1 MPRAAKGAARLRA
14 KKRLRKNVSG
24 YVMGRGKQYRVA
36 METLD
41 RARVYA
47 FRDRR
52 VRKRD
57 FRRLW
62 IVRIGAA
69 CRQRGLAYSRF
80 IQGLKAAQ
88 VELDRKMLADLAL
101 TDPGAFDKL
110 VELARKKVTV

>member
-1 MPRAAKGAARLRA
+1 MPRAVKGAARLKS
-14 KKRLRKNVSG
+14 KKRLRKAVSG
-24 YVMGRGKQYRVA
+24 FVSGRSRLYRTA

-57 FRRLW
+57 YRRLW

-80 IQGLKAAQ
+80 IQGLKLAKID
-88 VELDRKMLADLAL
+88 LDRKMLADLAI

-110 VELARKKVTV
+110 VEMAKAKATV

>member
-1 MPRAAKGAARLRA
+1 MPRAVKGAARLRS
-14 KKRLRKNVSG
+14 KKRLRKSVEGFVSG
-24 YVMGRGKQYRVA
+24 RSRLYRTA

-41 RARVYA
+41 RAMVYA

-69 CRQRGLAYSRF
+69 SRQRGLAYSRF
-80 IQGLKAAQ
+80 VQGLKIAQ
-88 VELDRKMLADLAL
+88 VELDRKMLADLAVN
-101 TDPGAFDKL
+101 DPQAFDKL
-110 VELARKKVTV
+110 VELAREKATT